1 MNSQSWTKRVDKFRA
16 TKTQV
21 FWACAA
27 CAVATIFVGFN
38 WGGWVTG
45 ASARDMTTTAAA
57 SARADLA
64 SAFCIHQFAADPAA
78 SAQLA
83 ALKGTEYWKR
93 TEFIEKGGWVTVPGV
108 ETAVKGAAELC
119 AQQLMA
125 EKEAPMKAA
134 GN

>member
-83 ALKGTEYWKR
+83 ALK
-93 TEFIEKGGWVTVPGV
+93 
-108 ETAVKGAAELC
+108 
-119 AQQLMA
+119 
-125 EKEAPMKAA
+125 
-134 GN
+134 